1 MQVAV
6 VQVAAVQVAAG
17 AVKGLR
23 NGAKMKSTNF
33 GVLIAV
39 LAVIFLTGD
48 AISAA
53 ESITTKDYWVLR
65 DGYSEAF
72 TRDATVTV
80 SYESCGHCVDDVDA
94 FFVNYPGPSGQA
106 LKYDEDG
113 NLIYYWAEYSPDWV
127 YVPDDPQQFLPNV
140 MEIGKSY
147 TCEWSRKEY
156 ANGMFQGF
164 GSDSFSFTV
173 SGPHTTTV
181 GAGTFTTYIL
191 YIFDSWSTSYGE
203 SGISTRI
210 YYLAKGVGWVKMTI
224 DGETY
229 ELLGYSDGPP
239 ATPNLTL
246 TTSETTVSVSW
257 SAQVNAAGYALFY
270 DRYPWDDTLTQNID
284 MGSQT
289 SASFNL
295 WEGATFR
302 LAVQAYNSFGNSNQ
316 SNMAYL
322 IIGYS
327 LSVVP
332 SSLSLS
338 VGKTSSCKISGGT
351 RPYSA
356 ASSNTAVATVSP
368 LSGDTISVTGV
379 SAGSATITI
388 SDGEANNVTVAVTVA
403 PSLSVTPTDLT
414 LTAGTT
420 GSGTISGGIRPY
432 TAASSDETVATV
444 SVGDGVLLIKGV
456 SAGSATITV
465 GDTDSNSVTVAITV
479 VPPLDASETSLSL
492 TIGSTGTCTISG
504 GVTPYSA
511 SSGDTA
517 VATVSINDS
526 TLTVTGVSAGTTTV
540 TVSDNASDS
549 VTVAVT
555 VAPALSVSPTN
566 LSLSTGTTN
575 TCAISG
581 GIAPY
586 GVVSSNTTVATA
598 TISGSTLSVTG
609 VAAGPATITVSD
621 SDAGSVT
628 VAVAVTPALS
638 VSPTSLSLTAGGTAS
653 SCAISGGTAP
663 YTAASS
669 DTTVATVSINGSLL
683 TVTGVSAGT
692 TTITV
697 RDSDAD
703 SKTISVTVVEPE
715 S

>member
-1 MQVAV
+1 M
-6 VQVAAVQVAAG
+6 QVAAVQVAAV

-48 AISAA
+48 AVSAA

-80 SYESCGHCVDDVDA
+80 SHESCGHCVDDVDG
-94 FFVNYPGPSGQA
+94 FFINYPGPSGQA
-106 LKYDEDG
+106 LKYDENG
-113 NLIYYWAEYSPDWV
+113 NLIYYWAEYGPDWV

-203 SGISTRI
+203 SGTSTRI

-224 DGETY
+224 NGETY
-229 ELLGYSDGPP
+229 ELLSYSDGPP

-257 SAQVNAAGYALFY
+257 STQVNAAGYALFY
-270 DRYPWDDTLTQNID
+270 DRYPWDDTLTSNID

-403 PSLSVTPTDLT
+403 PLLSVTPTDLS
-414 LTAGTT
+414 LSAGAT
-420 GSGTISGGIRPY
+420 GAGTISGGIRPY
-432 TAASSDETVATV
+432 TAASSDTSVATV
-444 SVGDGVLLIKGV
+444 SVSDGALLITGV

-465 GDTDSNSVTVAITV
+465 GDSDSSSVTVSITV
-479 VPPLDASETSLSL
+479 VPSLSVSETSLSL
-492 TIGSTGTCTISG
+492 SIDATGTCDISGGATPYTAASSDKAVATVAVSEGTLSVKGVSAGSATITVSDSDSGSVTVSITVAPLLRVNPTRLSLIAGGTGSSCAVSGGVSPYSAASSKTTVARVSPLKGSLLTVTGVSAGSATITISDGDSGKVAVDITVAPSLSVSSSNLPVSVDATGTCTISG
-504 GVTPYSA
+504 GVTPYNA
-511 SSGDTA
+511 SSDDTS
-517 VATVSINDS
+517 VANVFVSGN
-526 TLTVTGVSAGTTTV
+526 TLTVTGVSAG
-540 TVSDNASDS
+540 S
-549 VTVAVT
+549 
-555 VAPALSVSPTN
+555 
-566 LSLSTGTTN
+566 
-575 TCAISG
+575 
-581 GIAPY
+581 
-586 GVVSSNTTVATA
+586 
-598 TISGSTLSVTG
+598 
-609 VAAGPATITVSD
+609 
-621 SDAGSVT
+621 
-628 VAVAVTPALS
+628 
-638 VSPTSLSLTAGGTAS
+638 
-653 SCAISGGTAP
+653 
-663 YTAASS
+663 
-669 DTTVATVSINGSLL
+669 ATVS
-683 TVTGVSAGT
+683 
-692 TTITV
+692 V
-697 RDSDAD
+697 RESGPE
-703 SKTISVTVVEPE
+703 SKEVSVTVVKP
-715 S
+715 